1 MNKYTIYV
9 SKNDLHNFIKDNDI
23 KDERRFRD
31 CRDFGHVY
39 EECGD
44 AINYFDSNGDFIN
57 GWRGLSF
64 LQYVCNTAVEV
75 SPEDFLIAIGY
86 LPEKQKVSYSKVSPI
101 KAEDIHYICELDGK
115 DYLSVEK
122 APGQDTVYIKAGRDS
137 SVYTAVKLSPE
148 GLIELGSDLVRL
160 GVSLRDGTYEE

>member
-1 MNKYTIYV
+1 MNKYAIYV

-31 CRDFGHVY
+31 CRDFEHVY
-39 EECGD
+39 EEYGD
-44 AINYFDSNGDFIN
+44 AVNYFDNNGDFIN
-57 GWRGLSF
+57 GWKRLSF

-75 SPEDFLIAIGY
+75 SPEEFLIAIGY
-86 LPEKQKVSYSKVSPI
+86 LPEKVEPKLVSPI
-101 KAEDIHYICELDGK
+101 KAEDIHYICELDSDDRLYVERDGFENVCIRMG
-115 DYLSVEK
+115 DYDSDYVESV
-122 APGQDTVYIKAGRDS
+122 R
-137 SVYTAVKLSPE
+137 LSPE

>member
-1 MNKYTIYV
+1 MNKYDVYTPE
-9 SKNDLHNFIKDNDI
+9 DELLNFINENGIEDKYKFPGSSYDFEYIFGDDNIVSFYNQREGTIDGCLRPYI
-23 KDERRFRD
+23 T
-31 CRDFGHVY
+31 HHLPQ
-39 EECGD
+39 D
-44 AINYFDSNGDFIN
+44 AK
-57 GWRGLSF
+57 
-64 LQYVCNTAVEV
+64 EV

-86 LPEKQKVSYSKVSPI
+86 LPEKQKVSSSKVSPI

>member
-1 MNKYTIYV
+1 MNKYAIYV

-31 CRDFGHVY
+31 CRDFEYVY

-57 GWRGLSF
+57 GWKRLSF

-75 SPEDFLIAIGY
+75 TPEEFLIAIGY
-86 LPEKQKVSYSKVSPI
+86 LPEKPEVSPI
-101 KAEDIHYICELDGK
+101 KAEDIHYICEVDNN
-115 DYLSVEK
+115 DHLSVEVVK
-122 APGQDTVYIKAGRDS
+122 EEGSAYIKMGRGF
-137 SVYTAVKLSPE
+137 YTYESVKLSPE

-160 GVSLRDGTYEE
+160 GVALRDGTYEE